1 MKIEITGSPKEI
13 AAFVVGLKEQR
24 EPLKFTAPEALIP
37 ILSGAQ
43 SQAVGGGKEEK
54 ISHGKSKK

>member
-1 MKIEITGSPKEI
+1 MKIIFQGNPKEI

-37 ILSGAQ
+37 ILSRAQ
-43 SQAVGGGKEEK
+43 SQAAGSGKEV
-54 ISHGKSKK
+54 KK